1 MKDVRF
7 IWGLPQEDSFM
18 KLKEL
23 VTSAPVLILPDDDL
37 LFRLGADGFGIATG
51 AALSQQSDDDNAWHP
66 VAFLSKALNPVE
78 RNYEIHDTEM
88 LAII

>member
-23 VTSAPVLILPDDDL
+23 VTSAPVLILPNNNL
-37 LFRLGADGFGIATG
+37 LFRLEANGSSIATSVV
-51 AALSQQSDDDNAWHP
+51 LSQQQVDDN
-66 VAFLSKALNPVE
+66 V
-78 RNYEIHDTEM
+78 
-88 LAII
+88 